1 MAKKEKLGVDK
12 IVKRVN
18 KEFEKTSGQIETLIS
33 DALKQL
39 DNLQNQIQEPIR
51 KILDEMDRLRERE
64 FARFQEEFDR
74 RVQEFQNLQNNLL
87 ERVGIAPKGKREKP
101 TTESGK
107 SVPSSAESG
116 AKAAEKA
123 GVKKSAA
130 PAAAKKPATKP
141 KASAAAK
148 APSQPK
154 LSDIKGVGPATIKKM
169 KAMGID
175 SVKQVANPT
184 PEEKKKLDE
193 FSSMKGYDSWQSQA
207 RKLLD

>member
-87 ERVGIAPKGKREKP
+87 ERVGISAKGKRQKP
-101 TTESGK
+101 GSETGK
-107 SVPSSAESG
+107 SAPSG
-116 AKAAEKA
+116 ARK
-123 GVKKSAA
+123 GAA
-130 PAAAKKPATKP
+130 PAPAKK
-141 KASAAAK
+141 AAAK
-148 APSQPK
+148 AKAPAPAKAAPQPK

-169 KAMGID
+169 NAMGID

-193 FSSMKGYDSWQSQA
+193 FSSMKGYDTWQSQA